1 MTTYRYRLIPE
12 AQVPARTR
20 TLAREALTQAA
31 TFEGIGEPR
40 MYWFL
45 LADQPHHQVF
55 NESERYL
62 AGWTVRHEI
71 YIAADLPNAEL
82 VETIAHECAH
92 IYIGTSGYGTKRGN
106 RKATEREVD
115 QAHEQ
120 NIFYACRL
128 VRKYFRKAAPSTI
141 PKPMRSESNGPQN
154 AVSLVLV

>member
-1 MTTYRYRLIPE
+1 MTYKYRLIPE
-12 AQVPARTR
+12 ANVLARTR
-20 TLAREALTQAA
+20 SLAKEALIQASA
-31 TFEGIGEPR
+31 FEGIGEPR

-92 IYIGTSGYGTKRGN
+92 IYIGTSGYATKKGRDRN
-106 RKATEREVD
+106 ATEKEVD
-115 QAHEQ
+115 LAHEQ
-120 NIFYACRL
+120 YADKSAKTFSRFIFKSGQLAN
-128 VRKYFRKAAPSTI
+128 RK
-141 PKPMRSESNGPQN
+141 
-154 AVSLVLV
+154 